1 MGWDAVDGWVGGW
14 MVWGLQVS
22 PLSGAETIAR
32 APVAAADCLFKP
44 LISPQVALS
53 PPWSSMTSSGG
64 REGEE
69 EEEGG
74 ESRSP
79 STAKVPERPWQQIA
93 NVTAHQPGGGCRAAP
108 QGTRRGD
115 GAVTP
120 WVARGTQ
127 GCHPP
132 GGTGVGRAVTLCWV
146 CGRGRGCHPT
156 LARRGQDG
164 SPVAGYGRGQGCH
177 PRR

>member
-1 MGWDAVDGWVGGW
+1 MDGWMNGRMDGWV
-14 MVWGLQVS
+14 VWGLQVS

-74 ESRSP
+74 ETRSP
-79 STAKVPERPWQQIA
+79 PQQKSPS
-93 NVTAHQPGGGCRAAP
+93 AHGNRLQMSLRISREEAAGLP
-108 QGTRRGD
+108 PTGTRRGD
-115 GAVTP
+115 RAVTP
-120 WVARGTQ
+120 WVARGTE

-132 GGTGVGRAVTLCWV
+132 DGTGVGRAVTLCWV
-146 CGRGRGCHPT
+146 YCRGRCCHPT
-156 LARRGQDG
+156 
-164 SPVAGYGRGQGCH
+164 VAW
-177 PRR
+177 